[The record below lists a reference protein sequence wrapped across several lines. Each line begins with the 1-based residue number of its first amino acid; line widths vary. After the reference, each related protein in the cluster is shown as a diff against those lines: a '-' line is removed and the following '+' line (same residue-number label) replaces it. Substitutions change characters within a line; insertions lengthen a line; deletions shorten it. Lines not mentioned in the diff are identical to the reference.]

1 VAAVVEVRS
10 FGKRYRKRTAVD
22 GADLSVERGEIY
34 GLIGPDGAGK
44 SSLMKAIAGV
54 LTFDAGEVTVFG
66 TSLTSDS
73 AADSIKDRIGFMPQG
88 LGLNLYPDLTVAENV
103 DFFAR
108 LRLLPEDEL
117 QRRKERLLTI
127 TRLAGFQSHPMR
139 QLSGGMK
146 QKLGLICT
154 LIHQPQLLILDEP
167 TTGVDP
173 VSRRDFWQILRELL
187 REQGTTALISTA
199 YMDEASRFDRVTL
212 MYSGKT
218 IAHGTPDA
226 IAAAVPGT
234 VVTLRTRE
242 QLATLT
248 ALKRDFPQAEAVGS
262 AIRILVGEP
271 DAATASR
278 KIAALTPHADS
289 TNLATSPP
297 QLEDAFLMLVQGK
310 ASMATSGSLESDGEA
325 PRAAP
330 YATDTVAIEAV
341 GLGKQ
346 FGQFT
351 AAHDVSFVVPQG
363 QIFGLLGANGA
374 GKTTVIKMLTG
385 ILTPTRG
392 TGRVA
397 GADMRSASRA
407 IKEHIGYMSQSFSL
421 YTELSVLENI
431 RLYAGLYGL
440 DRSQTRARLPWLLG
454 MAGLVEH
461 QHEHA
466 ESLPMGLRQRL
477 ALACA
482 LVHKPRVLF
491 LDEPTA
497 GVDVLGRRQ
506 LWEILFHL
514 SRDLGVA
521 ILVTTH
527 YMNEAD
533 RCDQLAIMYAG
544 RIVANASPEQMRQAL
559 ASEVGRP
566 VSMEDVFVSQVTRL
580 EAAEA
585 QVGEPARPR
594 RRGSR

>member
-1 VAAVVEVRS
+1 MAAVVEVRS
-10 FGKRYRKRTAVD
+10 FRKRYRKRTAVD
-22 GADLSVERGEIY
+22 GADLTVERGEIH
-34 GLIGPDGAGK
+34 GIIGPDGAGK

-54 LTFDAGEVTVFG
+54 LTFDAGEVAVFG
-66 TSLTSDS
+66 TSLSSES
-73 AADSIKDRIGFMPQG
+73 AAESIKDRIGFMPQG
-88 LGLNLYPDLTVAENV
+88 LGLNLYPDLTVAENI

-108 LRLLPEDEL
+108 LRLLSEEEL
-117 QRRKERLLTI
+117 RRRKERLLAL
-127 TRLAGFQSHPMR
+127 TRLAHFRNRPMR

-146 QKLGLICT
+146 QKLGLTCT

-187 REQGTTALISTA
+187 HEQGTTALISTA

-212 MYSGKT
+212 MYAGET
-218 IAHGTPDA
+218 IARGAPDA
-226 IAAAVPGT
+226 IAAEVTGT
-234 VVTLRTRE
+234 VVTLRTPE
-242 QLATLT
+242 QLA
-248 ALKRDFPQAEAVGS
+248 ALNAIKLEFPQAEAVGS
-262 AIRILVGEP
+262 AIRVLVDEP
-271 DAATASR
+271 DPVV
-278 KIAALTPHADS
+278 ALNRVSAVAPHAGSRDF
-289 TNLATSPP
+289 TTSAP
-297 QLEDAFLMLVQGK
+297 QLEDAFLMLVKGK
-310 ASMATSGSLESDGEA
+310 DSPAMPQVTAAEGQAST
-325 PRAAP
+325 AA
-330 YATDTVAIEAV
+330 YSSDTVAIEAL
-341 GLGKQ
+341 GLSKR

-351 AAHDVSFVVPQG
+351 AAHEVSFVVPQG

-385 ILTPTRG
+385 ILTPTGG

-397 GADMRSASRA
+397 GADMRTASRA

-421 YTELSVLENI
+421 YTELTVLENI

-440 DRSQTRARLPWLLG
+440 NARRTRTRLHWLLG
-454 MAGLVEH
+454 MAGLTDH

-482 LVHKPRVLF
+482 LVHEPRVLF

-527 YMNEAD
+527 YMTEAD
-533 RCDQLAIMYAG
+533 HCDQLAIMYAG
-544 RIVANASPEQMRQAL
+544 RIVANASPVQMRRAL
-559 ASEVGRP
+559 EQEVGRP

-585 QVGEPARPR
+585 RSAG
-594 RRGSR
+594 

>member
-1 VAAVVEVRS
+1 MAAVIQVRS
-10 FGKRYRKRTAVD
+10 FKKRYRKRTAVES
-22 GADLSVERGEIY
+22 ADLAVERGEIH

-54 LTFDAGEVTVFG
+54 LTFDAGEVAVFG
-66 TSLTSDS
+66 TSLSSED

-88 LGLNLYPDLTVAENV
+88 LGLNLYPDLTIAENI

-117 QRRKERLLTI
+117 QRRKERLLAI
-127 TRLAGFQSHPMR
+127 TRLANFRARPMR

-212 MYSGKT
+212 MYGGQT
-218 IAHGTPDA
+218 IAQGTPDA
-226 IAAAVPGT
+226 IAAQVPGT
-234 VVTLRTRE
+234 VVTLRSSE
-242 QLATLT
+242 QLIALN
-248 ALKRDFPQAEAVGS
+248 ALKHEFPQAEAVGS
-262 AIRILVGEP
+262 AIRVLVEDP
-271 DAATASR
+271 DPV
-278 KIAALTPHADS
+278 AALKRVSALAPH
-289 TNLATSPP
+289 TNSSDFTTSAP
-297 QLEDAFLMLVQGK
+297 QLEDAFLMLVKGK
-310 ASMATSGSLESDGEA
+310 DAPAMPHAINNGEEA
-325 PRAAP
+325 PAAP
-330 YATDTVAIEAV
+330 YTSDTLAIEAL
-341 GLGKQ
+341 GLSKL

-351 AAHDVSFVVPQG
+351 AAHDISFVVPQG

-385 ILTPTRG
+385 ILAPSRG

-397 GADMRSASRA
+397 GADMRTASRA

-421 YTELSVLENI
+421 YTELTVLENI

-440 DRSQTRARLPWLLG
+440 NAKQTRTRLHWLLG
-454 MAGLVEH
+454 MAGLVDH

-527 YMNEAD
+527 YMTEAD
-533 RCDQLAIMYAG
+533 HCDRLAIMYAG
-544 RIVANASPEQMRQAL
+544 RIVANASPMQMRESL
-559 ASEVGRP
+559 EKEVGRP

-580 EAAEA
+580 EAA
-585 QVGEPARPR
+585 QTRSG
-594 RRGSR
+594 G

>member
-1 VAAVVEVRS
+1 MAALIEVRS
-10 FGKRYRKRTAVD
+10 FKKRYRKRTAVD
-22 GADLSVERGEIY
+22 GADLTVARGEIH

-54 LTFDAGEVTVFG
+54 LTFDGGEVAVFG
-66 TSLTSDS
+66 TSLVSES
-73 AADSIKDRIGFMPQG
+73 AAEAIKDRIGFMPQG
-88 LGLNLYPDLTVAENV
+88 LGLNLYPDLTIAENV

-108 LRLLPEDEL
+108 LRLLSEEEL
-117 QRRKERLLTI
+117 QRRKERLLAI
-127 TRLAGFQSHPMR
+127 TRLATFRNRPMR

-173 VSRRDFWQILRELL
+173 VSRRDFWQILSELL

-212 MYSGKT
+212 MYAGKT

-226 IAAAVPGT
+226 IAAGVTGT

-242 QLATLT
+242 QLAALD
-248 ALKRDFPQAEAVGS
+248 ALKREFPQAEAVGS
-262 AIRILVGEP
+262 AIRVLVDEP
-271 DAATASR
+271 DPV
-278 KIAALTPHADS
+278 AALKRVSAVTPHADS
-289 TNLATSPP
+289 RDFAASAP
-297 QLEDAFLMLVQGK
+297 QLEDAFLLLVKGRD
-310 ASMATSGSLESDGEA
+310 SLATPQVVDREAEA
-325 PRAAP
+325 PTAR
-330 YATDTVAIEAV
+330 YASDTVAIEAL
-341 GLGKQ
+341 GLTKL

-397 GADMRSASRA
+397 GADMRTASRA

-421 YTELSVLENI
+421 YTELTVLENI

-440 DRSQTRARLPWLLG
+440 NHRETRERLHWLLG
-454 MAGLVEH
+454 MAGLTDH
-461 QHEHA
+461 QNEHA

-527 YMNEAD
+527 YMTEAD
-533 RCDQLAIMYAG
+533 HCDQLAIMYAG
-544 RIVANASPEQMRQAL
+544 RIVANASPVQMRQEL
-559 ASEVGRP
+559 EKEVGQP

-585 QVGEPARPR
+585 RSAG
-594 RRGSR
+594 

>member
-1 VAAVVEVRS
+1 MAAVVELQS
-10 FGKRYRKRTAVD
+10 FKKCYRKRTAVN
-22 GADLSVERGEIY
+22 GADLRVERGEIH

-54 LTFDAGEVTVFG
+54 LTFDAGEVAVFG
-66 TSLTSDS
+66 TSLSSES
-73 AADSIKDRIGFMPQG
+73 AAESIKDRIGFMPQG
-88 LGLNLYPDLTVAENV
+88 LGLNLYPDLTIGENI

-108 LRLLPEDEL
+108 LRLLPEEEL
-117 QRRKERLLTI
+117 HRRKERLLAI
-127 TRLAGFQSHPMR
+127 TRLASFRNRPMR

-154 LIHQPQLLILDEP
+154 LVHQPQLLILDEP

-173 VSRRDFWQILRELL
+173 VSRRDFWQILSELL

-212 MYSGKT
+212 MYAGKT
-218 IAHGTPDA
+218 IAHGAPDE
-226 IAAAVPGT
+226 IAAQVTGT

-242 QLATLT
+242 QLA
-248 ALKRDFPQAEAVGS
+248 ALSAIKREFPQAEAVGS
-262 AIRILVGEP
+262 AIRVLVEETDP
-271 DAATASR
+271 VAAINTISAV
-278 KIAALTPHADS
+278 TPGADS
-289 TNLATSPP
+289 RDFAASAP
-297 QLEDAFLMLVQGK
+297 QLEDAFFMLVKGK
-310 ASMATSGSLESDGEA
+310 DSLAMPHAIDSEEA
-325 PRAAP
+325 RAAP
-330 YATDTVAIEAV
+330 YSRDTVAIEAL
-341 GLGKQ
+341 GLSKL

-385 ILTPTRG
+385 ILAPTRG

-397 GADMRSASRA
+397 GADMRTASRA

-421 YTELSVLENI
+421 YTELTVLENI

-440 DRSQTRARLPWLLG
+440 DHKQTRTRLHWLLG
-454 MAGLVEH
+454 MAGLTEH

-514 SRDLGVA
+514 SRDQGVA

-527 YMNEAD
+527 YMTEAD
-533 RCDQLAIMYAG
+533 HCDQLAIMYAG
-544 RIVANASPEQMRQAL
+544 RIVANASPVQMRQTL
-559 ASEVGRP
+559 EKEVGRP
-566 VSMEDVFVSQVTRL
+566 VSMEDVFVSQITRL

-585 QVGEPARPR
+585 PGAASAGPQPR
-594 RRGSR
+594 SGG

>member
-1 VAAVVEVRS
+1 VAAIIEVRG
-10 FGKRYRKRTAVD
+10 FKKRYRKRTAVD
-22 GADLSVERGEIY
+22 AADLTVERGEIH
-34 GLIGPDGAGK
+34 GLIGPDGSGK

-54 LTFDAGEVTVFG
+54 LTFDAGEVAVFG
-66 TSLTSDS
+66 TSLSSES
-73 AADSIKDRIGFMPQG
+73 AAESIKDRIGFMPQG
-88 LGLNLYPDLTVAENV
+88 LGLNLYPDLSVEENV

-108 LRLLPEDEL
+108 LRLLPEEEL
-117 QRRKERLLTI
+117 RRRKERLLAI
-127 TRLAGFQSHPMR
+127 TRLTGFRTRAMR

-154 LIHQPQLLILDEP
+154 LVHEPQLLILDEP

-187 REQGTTALISTA
+187 RERGTTALISTA

-212 MYSGKT
+212 MYGGKAV
-218 IAHGTPDA
+218 AHGTPDS
-226 IAAAVPGT
+226 IAARVTGT
-234 VVTLRTRE
+234 VVTFRPRE
-242 QLATLT
+242 QLAALE

-262 AIRILVGEP
+262 TIRVLVSDP
-271 DAATASR
+271 DPAG
-278 KIAALTPHADS
+278 ALKTVSAVAGHADH
-289 TNLATSPP
+289 TDFDTSPP
-297 QLEDAFLMLVQGK
+297 QLEDAFLMLIGAGPVARPSPFRNDVK
-310 ASMATSGSLESDGEA
+310 LPTSRSANEA
-325 PRAAP
+325 A
-330 YATDTVAIEAV
+330 AIEAI
-341 GLGKQ
+341 GLTKSFGK
-346 FGQFT
+346 FT
-351 AAHDVSFVVPQG
+351 AANDVHFVVPQG

-385 ILTPTRG
+385 ILAPTRG

-397 GADMRSASRA
+397 GVDMRSASRA
-407 IKEHIGYMSQSFSL
+407 IKERIGYVSQSFSL
-421 YTELSVLENI
+421 YTELTALENI

-440 DRSQTRARLPWLLG
+440 DRAQTRARLHWLLEI
-454 MAGLVEH
+454 AGLADH
-461 QHEHA
+461 QQERA
-466 ESLPMGLRQRL
+466 ESLPMGMRQRL

-482 LVHKPRVLF
+482 LVHQPGVLF

-527 YMNEAD
+527 YMTEAE

-544 RIVANASPEQMRQAL
+544 RIVANGSPAVMKQAL
-559 ASEVGRP
+559 EREVGRT

-580 EAAEA
+580 EAAEENA
-585 QVGEPARPR
+585 RVAPAGPP
-594 RRGSR
+594 RGSGP